1 MNMIHM
7 LGILAIVFFSALTLM
22 CYFREKLK
30 NPIFNPL
37 MIATCGVC
45 FFCWNY
51 AAYEHGWLKDGF
63 MTLENISPFI
73 CTVILLTP
81 FMSKKIKDLAY
92 SAIAF
97 LSCGM
102 FLALFLSPVA
112 SFLNNHAHT
121 ANFMHI
127 SEASCH
133 LIMALYGFYL
143 FLSGKVKIGY
153 RSLSRAALFVYSAVL
168 FGVFLNYFFHV
179 NNFGMNMHGTYS
191 IYWLDIF
198 NSFEVT
204 LLAYLVGIFGTLL
217 LGFGTGIF
225 LDKLSRNKGSHEII
239 HTPGNAADDTA
250 TESTINVDVIDSL

>member
-7 LGILAIVFFSALTLM
+7 LGVIAIVFFSALFLM

-30 NPIFNPL
+30 NPIINSL
-37 MIATCGVC
+37 MIIACGIC

-51 AAYEHGWLKDGF
+51 AAYELGWLEDGF

-73 CTVILLTP
+73 CTVILITP
-81 FMSKKIKDLAY
+81 FMSKKIKELAY

-97 LSCGM
+97 LGCGM

-121 ANFMHI
+121 ANFIHI

-133 LIMALYGFYL
+133 LMMALYGFYL

-153 RSLSRAALFVYSAVL
+153 RSLSRAALFVYSAVI

-179 NNFGMNMHGTYS
+179 NNFGMNMHGKYS

-217 LGFGTGIF
+217 LGFGTGLF
-225 LDKLSRNKGSHEII
+225 LDRISKNKVNAEIKNI
-239 HTPGNAADDTA
+239 SDEIVDDSVTDA
-250 TESTINVDVIDSL
+250 KDNKDVASSI

>member
-7 LGILAIVFFSALTLM
+7 LGILAIVFFSALALM

-37 MIATCGVC
+37 MIIACGIC

-51 AAYEHGWLKDGF
+51 AAYEQGWLKDGS

-81 FMSKKIKDLAY
+81 LMSKRIKEHAY

-102 FLALFLSPVA
+102 FLALFVSPIA

-121 ANFMHI
+121 ASFMHI

-133 LIMALYGFYL
+133 LVMALYGFYL

-153 RSLSRAALFVYSAVL
+153 RSLSRAALFVYSVVI
-168 FGVFLNYFFHV
+168 FGVLLNYFFHV

-225 LDKLSRNKGSHEII
+225 LDRISRHKLNHEST
-239 HTPGNAADDTA
+239 HTPAEAVEDSTTEPTA
-250 TESTINVDVIDSL
+250 PADVINQL